1 VLLVGGVIVPV
12 IGCLVG
18 AYLLWTSRV
27 WSLREKLL
35 GTLVLPGGWI
45 WVPVVLV
52 AGSSVQ
58 TCEGTSTV
66 NRCTGS
72 ATSAGAWILL
82 AAAVLLP
89 LITATLLALRTRE
102 AR

>member
-1 VLLVGGVIVPV
+1 MGGVILPV
-12 IGCLVG
+12 IGWLVG

-27 WSLREKLL
+27 WSVSDKLL

-52 AGSSVQ
+52 AGASSQ
-58 TCEGTSTV
+58 TCGATPTFT
-66 NRCTGS
+66 RCTGS
-72 ATSAGAWILL
+72 ATSAGAWVLL

-89 LITATLLALRTRE
+89 LISATVLTLRARTAR
-102 AR
+102 